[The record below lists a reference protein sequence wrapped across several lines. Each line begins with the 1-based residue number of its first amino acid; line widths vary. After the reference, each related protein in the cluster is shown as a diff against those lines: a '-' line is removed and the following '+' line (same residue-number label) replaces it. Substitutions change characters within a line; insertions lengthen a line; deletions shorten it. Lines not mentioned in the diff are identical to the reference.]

1 MRGRPKYFI
10 LGVRKLGLY
19 GGRREE
25 KERKEEE
32 KRRREKEEEIQ
43 VWKLILVSLEFMF
56 GSMEFMFGTL
66 LLFGTLGFVG

>member
-25 KERKEEE
+25 KER
-32 KRRREKEEEIQ
+32 KEEEIQ